1 MPSVCM
7 YFQIHQPFRLRKSR
21 IFDSPGVHEFFD
33 TDANSII
40 TQKVARK
47 CYLPANALLLE
58 LIERHAGRF
67 RVAMSITGTVVEQ
80 MRLYAPD
87 ALESFQRLVRTGCV
101 ELLGETY
108 YHSLAAVR
116 HEEEFRAQVA
126 VHREM
131 CRNVFGVEPA
141 VFRNTEL
148 IYDDRIGR
156 LASEMGFKA
165 VMAEGADDILGWRS
179 PNYVY
184 THPQCPIR
192 LMLRNYRLSD
202 DVAFRFSDRRWSE
215 FPLTADRFAN
225 WVHQTSGNGTQVNL
239 FMDFETFGEHQWE
252 DTGIF
257 HFFRHFP
264 DALFTQP
271 DWNFATPSEVVAA
284 YAPAAELSVGRT
296 MSWADAERDLS
307 AWAGNRIQQAAM
319 DRLYGMRDDVLAT
332 GDAAVIDAWRK
343 LQTSDHLYYMS
354 TKCAEDGA
362 VHSYFSPFGSPYDA
376 FISLQNAMHHLE
388 RIVGRNAS
396 LQTKTED
403 TTV

>member
-1 MPSVCM
+1 M

-21 IFDSPGVHEFFD
+21 IFDSPGVHELFD
-33 TDANSII
+33 TDANAVI

-47 CYLPANALLLE
+47 CYVPANALLLE

-80 MRLYAPD
+80 LRLYAPD
-87 ALESFQRLVRTGCV
+87 ALESFQRLMRTGCV

-116 HEEEFRAQVA
+116 HEEEFRAQVT

-131 CRNVFGVEPA
+131 CRNVFGVAPA

-156 LASEMGFKA
+156 LASELGFIA

-179 PNYVY
+179 PNFVY
-184 THPQCPIR
+184 AHPQCPIR

-307 AWAGNRIQQAAM
+307 AWSGNRIQQAAL
-319 DRLYGMRDDVLAT
+319 DRLYGMRHDVLAT

-343 LQTSDHLYYMS
+343 LQTSDHVYYMS

-388 RIVGRNAS
+388 RIVGRDAS
-396 LQTKTED
+396 LQAHTKD